1 MKHFYQRKNDQIHV
15 THKQFFDADE
25 IIHKEFKKILYWFGN
40 FYFIHSTKTF
50 LFDKSNT
57 N

>member
-25 IIHKEFKKILYWFGN
+25 IIHKELYWFGN
-40 FYFIHSTKTF
+40 FYFIYLTKTF
-50 LFDKSNT
+50 LFDKSYT